1 MQRLFPMLIYQRK
14 NIFQIIEIIVKL
26 QSIRQKCNQSDINFA
41 LSLQVILFQ
50 HHTLF
55 NPDREKKLY
64 FYYYHYQI
72 QLRKSKLYNK
82 TIKTKQMTKSLKILI
97 DHAAQM
103 SLIKQTF
110 TFDRKYQLCCVT
122 KLKQVIQTNSL
133 HSQYRYILK
142 YIHFY
147 NMNLSFQKD

>member
-1 MQRLFPMLIYQRK
+1 MQRPFPMLIYQRK
-14 NIFQIIEIIVKL
+14 SIFQIIEIIVKL
-26 QSIRQKCNQSDINFA
+26 QSIRQKCSQNDMNFP
-41 LSLQVILFQ
+41 LSLQVILLQ

-64 FYYYHYQI
+64 FYFYQYQI
-72 QLRKSKLYNK
+72 QLRKSKQHNK
-82 TIKTKQMTKSLKILI
+82 TIKTTQMTTSLKILI
-97 DHAAQM
+97 DHVVQM

-110 TFDRKYQLCCVT
+110 AFDRKYQLCCVT

-142 YIHFY
+142 HTHFY
-147 NMNLSFQKD
+147 NMNLSFQRG